1 LQYTWVERAP
11 TRWHA
16 TRLAQPTR
24 RVAAVKIGANVPGLM
39 VEVRLMADQ
48 FDTGI
53 PKEGVIV
60 YRFKRLTR

>member
-1 LQYTWVERAP
+1 
-11 TRWHA
+11 
-16 TRLAQPTR
+16 
-24 RVAAVKIGANVPGLM
+24 VAAVKIGANVPGLM